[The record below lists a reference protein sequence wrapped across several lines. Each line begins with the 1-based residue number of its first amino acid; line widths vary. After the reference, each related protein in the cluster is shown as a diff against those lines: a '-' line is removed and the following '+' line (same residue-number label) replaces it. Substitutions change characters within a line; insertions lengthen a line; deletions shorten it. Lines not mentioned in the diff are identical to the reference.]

1 MSFLSEYSRL
11 IYIDVDSGFISSQ
24 VALLIF
30 GISVFSSE
38 GVEQCK
44 KWSGNMTQQIDLAFN
59 IFFMVYFFIRVSW
72 PNVSS
77 LHFSRCI
84 LISCCNGS
92 HIYQHKLV
100 YFITNSFD
108 VNVMMLKQF
117 DGIEYLM
124 TCKYKNCYDLMLTVL
139 DEYAWMKL
147 SNQLQRI
154 QNFQK
159 KISQLRKFFIDL

>member
-1 MSFLSEYSRL
+1 
-11 IYIDVDSGFISSQ
+11 
-24 VALLIF
+24 
-30 GISVFSSE
+30 
-38 GVEQCK
+38 
-44 KWSGNMTQQIDLAFN
+44 
-59 IFFMVYFFIRVSW
+59 
-72 PNVSS
+72 
-77 LHFSRCI
+77 
-84 LISCCNGS
+84 
-92 HIYQHKLV
+92 
-100 YFITNSFD
+100 
-108 VNVMMLKQF
+108 MMLKQF